1 MDLPDKEEN
10 AAWKQFRMNAITS
23 LVEECVLICHKAG
36 TKASAAVFPFPELAR
51 EYVKQ
56 DWSHWNLDLFFPM
69 VYKKDHQGNM
79 QWVGFATHEG
89 VKDMKPG
96 QELFTG
102 VAVVDYGDNMNDF
115 EEAIRQ
121 AHDNGARGIAFYM
134 AGTLTDKHLAIIRKY
149 NELYNKR

>member
-1 MDLPDKEEN
+1 
-10 AAWKQFRMNAITS
+10 
-23 LVEECVLICHKAG
+23 
-36 TKASAAVFPFPELAR
+36 
-51 EYVKQ
+51 
-56 DWSHWNLDLFFPM
+56 
-69 VYKKDHQGNM
+69 M